1 MKIYKPK
8 EDFVQAIN
16 IQNTYVELLKI
27 YHKELT
33 EKVNTTKGFQQA
45 KYRVEIFELAS
56 KLDEQVSLLKEKI
69 DHFDNNFVKQYDLE
83 LKECEENFDKII
95 KNPKNL
101 LKENFDKW
109 YDYLVETQNESYKE
123 GKNLIRKKF
132 TDDFEKVVTQ
142 DDIEEQKE
150 RMRTAISFQKNAP
163 NILSDKK
170 EKIDF
175 YIKDWE
181 KLEDADKNHIEIKNV
196 LYKDLRNLVTFPQI

>member
-69 DHFDNNFVKQYDLE
+69 DHFDNNFVKQYDIE

-95 KNPKNL
+95 KDPKKL
-101 LKENFDKW
+101 LKKNFDKW

-150 RMRTAISFQKNAP
+150 RMRTAISFQKKAP
-163 NILSDKK
+163 TILSDKK

>member
-8 EDFVQAIN
+8 EDYVQAIN

-27 YHKELT
+27 YHKELS

-69 DHFDNNFVKQYDLE
+69 DHYDNNFIKQYDIE
-83 LKECEENFDKII
+83 LKECEKNFDKII
-95 KNPKNL
+95 KNPKKL
-101 LKENFDKW
+101 LKENYDKW
-109 YDYLVETQNESYKE
+109 YDYLVKTQNESYKK
-123 GKNLIRKKF
+123 GKDLIRKKF

-150 RMRTAISFQKNAP
+150 RMRTSISFQKKAP
-163 NILSDKK
+163 SILSDKK

-181 KLEDADKNHIEIKNV
+181 KLEEADKNHIEIKNV

>member
-69 DHFDNNFVKQYDLE
+69 DHFDNNFVKQYDIE
-83 LKECEENFDKII
+83 LKDCEENFDKII
-95 KNPKNL
+95 KEPKKL
-101 LKENFDKW
+101 LKKNFDKW
-109 YDYLVETQNESYKE
+109 YDYLAETQNESYKE

-150 RMRTAISFQKNAP
+150 KMRTAISFQKKAP
-163 NILSDKK
+163 TILSDKK

-181 KLEDADKNHIEIKNV
+181 KLEDADKNHIEIK
-196 LYKDLRNLVTFPQI
+196 

>member
-8 EDFVQAIN
+8 EDYVQAIN

-27 YHKELT
+27 YHKELS

-69 DHFDNNFVKQYDLE
+69 DHFDNNFIKQYDIE

-95 KNPKNL
+95 KNPKKL

-109 YDYLVETQNESYKE
+109 YDYLVDTQNESYKE

-150 RMRTAISFQKNAP
+150 RMRTAISFQKKAP
-163 NILSDKK
+163 TILSDKK

-181 KLEDADKNHIEIKNV
+181 KLEDSDKNHIEIKNV